1 MLITRS
7 GDLERLPDPL
17 VLDELARDA
26 DAALVAL
33 RGLEDDLVVSERD
46 GQLELLA
53 TGFMGHRGRHRLLPD
68 GVTEGT

>member
-7 GDLERLPDPL
+7 GDLERLPNPL
-17 VLDELARDA
+17 VFDELARDA
-26 DAALVAL
+26 DATLVAL
-33 RGLEDDLVVSERD
+33 RGLEGDLMVSERD

-53 TGFMGHRGRHRLLPD
+53 ARCVGHRGRHRLLPD